1 LTDPYINYI
10 AKFESVKVGSQNLT
24 SSLSKVVS
32 DVNQRVVLFVDDATN
47 FVGMLLHVLNER
59 QGDLI
64 AYIQKT
70 YSNVSVFV
78 QDNWLR
84 LDFNEDGK
92 VGTEDLRKGLAQL
105 YEFLKSYNYIQAT
118 QQIKSTIYEEAQR
131 YIKTTGKAGDS
142 DDIPIADQPPVES
155 AANKK
160 KE

>member
-1 LTDPYINYI
+1 MTDPYINYI
-10 AKFESVKVGSQNLT
+10 AKYEQVKASSLNLT
-24 SSLSKVVS
+24 SQLQKVVS

-47 FVGMLLHVLNER
+47 FVGMLLHVINER

-92 VGTEDLRKGLAQL
+92 VGIDDMRKGLAQL
-105 YEFLKSYNYIQAT
+105 CEFLKSYDYIQAT

-131 YIKTTGKAGDS
+131 YIKTSGTTGQS
-142 DDIPIADQPPVES
+142 DDIPITLEPVAPVVDQ
-155 AANKK
+155 KK
-160 KE
+160 Q